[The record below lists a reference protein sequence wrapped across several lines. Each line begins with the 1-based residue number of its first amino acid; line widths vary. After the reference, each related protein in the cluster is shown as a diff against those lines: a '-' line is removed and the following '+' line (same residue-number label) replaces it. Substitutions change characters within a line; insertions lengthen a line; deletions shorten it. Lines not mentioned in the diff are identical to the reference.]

1 MGSAALYV
9 GFRHENHD
17 FYLKDDYD
25 AWMKEGVLT
34 SVHAAFSHDNI
45 LQRGKLYF
53 ISDMI
58 EEKPHEIAEALQL
71 KSEQKTEV
79 IKKPR
84 IHVYYCGPA
93 LGIPEVS

>member
-1 MGSAALYV
+1 
-9 GFRHENHD
+9 
-17 FYLKDDYD
+17 
-25 AWMKEGVLT
+25 MKEGVLT

-71 KSEQKTEV
+71 KSVQKTEV